1 MANEPIS
8 QHHHQDSAGSPES
21 FHRLAGLLAEVSSE
35 LRQLRST
42 LQEEAPAGEGPVP
55 EARTPDPPAGEDSAD
70 DRGTS
75 ASPLS
80 GGEPVDTS
88 FAPPRTPVAQVAG
101 VSRFAGTARWP
112 GWFAAAAAL
121 CGAALLV
128 VTAAASPALLSP
140 AQIIGG
146 FALGAGLFGLWNSR

>member
-1 MANEPIS
+1 MANEPIP
-8 QHHHQDSAGSPES
+8 QGNNHQDSAGNPES
-21 FHRLAGLLAEVSSE
+21 FNRLAGLLAEVSSE

-42 LQEEAPAGEGPVP
+42 LQEEAPAGEGPIP
-55 EARTPDPPAGEDSAD
+55 EARTPDPPADEIPAGEH
-70 DRGTS
+70 GTS

-88 FAPPRTPVAQVAG
+88 FAPPRAPVAQVAG

-128 VTAAASPALLSP
+128 VTAAACPTLLSP
-140 AQIIGG
+140 AQIVGG
-146 FALGAGLFGLWNSR
+146 FALGAGLFGLWSR